1 MNDTTPLRERKR
13 LATRRRIEDAATAL
27 VEKHGFD
34 HVTVEDICRDAEISR
49 RTFFNYMESKDEA
62 ILGAPPLA
70 LNEARQAEFIG
81 TPSDNLVRSALVH
94 IAATH
99 EEAEIEDIEAGIDAA
114 HITTVRQRRH
124 RIVAAEPSV
133 AMMSV
138 NRFREQAKLI
148 HQLIL
153 DHLERHPAD
162 RRLGDQP
169 PEIEASIIAALIRES
184 VWLHMSRLS
193 RQSAPH
199 SDQARMLPETG
210 QLISDFA
217 KELSW

>member
-1 MNDTTPLRERKR
+1 LHLVNDTPLRERKR

-34 HVTVEDICRDAEISR
+34 HVTVEDICRDADISR

-70 LNEARQAEFIG
+70 LNEARQAEFVD
-81 TPSDNLVRSALVH
+81 TPSPNLVKSALEH
-94 IAATH
+94 IKGTH
-99 EEAEIEDIEAGIDAA
+99 EDAESEDIEAGIDAA

-133 AMMSV
+133 ALMSI
-138 NRFREQAKLI
+138 NRFREQSTLM
-148 HQLIL
+148 HGLVVS
-153 DHLERHPAD
+153 HLEKHPAD
-162 RRLGDQP
+162 RKLPDQP
-169 PEIEASIIAALIRES
+169 LPVEAAMIAGLIRES
-184 VWLHMSRLS
+184 VWMHMHRLTHCTGADS
-193 RQSAPH
+193 
-199 SDQARMLPETG
+199 LPETG
-210 QLISDFA
+210 AILTTLT

>member
-1 MNDTTPLRERKR
+1 MNDDTPLRERKR

-34 HVTVEDICRDAEISR
+34 QVTVEDICRDSDISR

-62 ILGAPPLA
+62 VLGAPPLA
-70 LNEARQAEFIG
+70 LSEARRAEFIAE
-81 TPSDNLVRSALVH
+81 PSDNLVRSALEH

-99 EEAEIEDIEAGIDAA
+99 EEAESEDIEAGVDAA

-133 AMMSV
+133 ALMSIH
-138 NRFREQAKLI
+138 RFREQSTLM
-148 HQLIL
+148 HGLVTE
-153 DHLERHPAD
+153 HLERHPAD
-162 RRLGDQP
+162 RKLP
-169 PEIEASIIAALIRES
+169 THPLPVEAAVISGLIRES
-184 VWLHMSRLS
+184 VWMHMYRLTHCPP
-193 RQSAPH
+193 AE
-199 SDQARMLPETG
+199 DALTLVDTG
-210 QLISDFA
+210 AVLTTLT